1 MFSQN
6 NLAVILVLNIWNAV
20 ETLHT
25 FFFFL
30 MLWELELTS
39 IQSAQKLEWH
49 VKYTK
54 HVFLKKYIHL
64 TLINLSLI
72 KTQLLYVK
80 KYYTA
85 IFSILTLPQNTKKN
99 SIVVH
104 K

>member
-6 NLAVILVLNIWNAV
+6 NSAVILVLNILNAV
-20 ETLHT
+20 KNLHT
-25 FFFFL
+25 YSFFL
-30 MLWELELTS
+30 MLWELEPTS

-72 KTQLLYVK
+72 KKQLLYVK

-85 IFSILTLPQNTKKN
+85 IFSVLTLPQNTKKN